1 MKPNADPLWNREYIN
16 QRLREKRV
24 TAEMKRIAEQ
34 PIAVDNSA
42 EYWFGEY
49 LEQKNRVTELETE
62 VEKLKIVVKALLS
75 AVPTQRITTIK
86 EVW

>member
-34 PIAVDNSA
+34 PIAVDTSA